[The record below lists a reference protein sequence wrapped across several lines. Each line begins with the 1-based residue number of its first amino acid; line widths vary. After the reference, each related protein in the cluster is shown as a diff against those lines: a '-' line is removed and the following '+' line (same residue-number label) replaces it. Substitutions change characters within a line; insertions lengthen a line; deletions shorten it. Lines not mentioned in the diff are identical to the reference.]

1 MCEHA
6 QSCLTLF
13 DHTDCRQLGS
23 SVQGIF
29 QARILGCHF
38 LPPGDLP
45 TQRSN
50 LYLPQWQVD
59 FFFLTTW
66 VTWEAHFIHTNV
78 YASVSISQ
86 SIRPPLPNLGVHALV
101 LSDCVSMST
110 LQTKTTYAKHGEVE
124 SNSEESIRGITFI
137 VPAPL
142 SPESLLLVV

>member
-1 MCEHA
+1 ML
-6 QSCLTLF
+6 SRVWLF
-13 DHTDCRQLGS
+13 STTQTVDNWALLSKGFSRQEYWVAIS
-23 SVQGIF
+23 SPQGIF
-29 QARILGCHF
+29 QPRDRTCISLSG
-38 LPPGDLP
+38 G
-45 TQRSN
+45 
-50 LYLPQWQVD
+50 WI